1 MIFYGILL
9 FYLLLV
15 VASALVFWRRHS
27 GAYYSEKVF
36 VFPLKSSM
44 IFRYNKAKVSRFVTR
59 YECPECGYEMGEHK
73 AHCPRCKKEGKMVPM
88 EARTLVLQ
96 A

>member
-15 VASALVFWRRHS
+15 VASALFFWWRRS
-27 GAYYSEKVF
+27 GAYFSEKAF

-44 IFRYNKAKVSRFVTR
+44 IFWYNKAKVSRFVTR
-59 YECPECGYEMGEHK
+59 YECPECGYETEEHTAYCPHCKAEGE
-73 AHCPRCKKEGKMVPM
+73 PVRM
-88 EARTLVLQ
+88 EARTFLFQ
-96 A
+96 P